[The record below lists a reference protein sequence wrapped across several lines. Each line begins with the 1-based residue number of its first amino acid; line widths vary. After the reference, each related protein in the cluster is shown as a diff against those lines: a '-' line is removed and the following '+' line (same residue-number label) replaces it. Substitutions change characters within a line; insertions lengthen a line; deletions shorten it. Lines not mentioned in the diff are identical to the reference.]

1 MTTLLMLTFNVSLVK
16 IRLSVLDLELTQVLF
31 TNSDLTLTFDPAT
44 LTLIKIKVFNNVNL
58 MCKNNQD
65 SFTLLAIIDPQKSP
79 FNAY

>member
-1 MTTLLMLTFNVSLVK
+1 MSLVK
-16 IRLSVLDLELTQVLF
+16 IQLSVLDLDVIQVLF
-31 TNSDLTLTFDPAT
+31 KHPDLTLTFDPAT

>member
-1 MTTLLMLTFNVSLVK
+1 MSLVK
-16 IRLSVLDLELTQVLF
+16 FQVSVLDLELIQVLF
-31 TNSDLTLTFDPAT
+31 KNPDLTLTFDPAT
-44 LTLIKIKVFNNVNL
+44 LTLIKIKVFINVNL